1 MKQGQ
6 VTVRVV
12 DATQEDDSLS
22 IEDLFKTLPTLRGAI
37 AFRSDLFEG
46 GRVRTRR
53 LPKVKGYRFQ
63 WLYFDH
69 GKPEMVTVGY
79 VKKLEG
85 G

>member
-12 DATQEDDSLS
+12 DTTREDGSLS
-22 IEDLFKTLPTLRGAI
+22 IENLLKSLPTLRGAT
-37 AFRSDLFEG
+37 AFRGDLLEG

-63 WLYFDH
+63 WLHFDRAQ
-69 GKPEMVTVGY
+69 PEVVTVGY
-79 VKKLEG
+79 VRKLEG
-85 G
+85 D